1 MITLPKANMK
11 RLLTLSLIL
20 AILGT
25 SAVFGG
31 EREKTVLKVK
41 GMHCAS
47 CVSMIKKSVKKVD
60 GVEEAS
66 VSLATGEV
74 TVLFDPAKKP
84 LENIVKAVTK
94 MGYKVV
100 DDDSTDASSKGCCD
114 KETKE

>member
-1 MITLPKANMK
+1 MITLLNTNMR
-11 RLLTLSLIL
+11 RLLSLSLIL
-20 AILGT
+20 GILGT
-25 SAVFGG
+25 SLVLAG

-74 TVLFDPAKKP
+74 TILFDPAKKP

>member
-1 MITLPKANMK
+1 M
-11 RLLTLSLIL
+11 SLIL
-20 AILGT
+20 ASLGA
-25 SAVFGG
+25 SAALGG
-31 EREKTVLKVK
+31 DREKTVLRVK
-41 GMHCAS
+41 GIHCAS

-74 TVLFDPAKKP
+74 TVLFDAAKKP
-84 LENIVKAVTK
+84 MENVIKAATK

>member
-1 MITLPKANMK
+1 MITLARGNVK
-11 RLLTLSLIL
+11 RLLVLLLTLAFLTPSVI
-20 AILGT
+20 A
-25 SAVFGG
+25 AG

-74 TVLFDPAKKP
+74 TILFDPAKKP

-100 DDDSTDASSKGCCD
+100 DDDST
-114 KETKE
+114 